1 MTVRRLTRAFWTAA
15 VLVALTPFGVANAQ
29 HGSASYTPLGNSHH
43 YTVIKALDG
52 SVNKMVVVRWDPCTA
67 ITYRVN
73 AHGGGA
79 DALHEAHQAVAK
91 LEAASGLQLHYLGT
105 TDYIPSGKSEKGLFG
120 QPTIAFDPAAQRAAT
135 GADLVIAWAKPGRGA
150 GASRLLSSSG
160 EDGVGGYYD
169 QWSSVSRLRITAG
182 FAIIRD
188 DVGLTPGF
196 GRGLTVGHFLL
207 HELGHAV
214 GLDHYSDGVQQMTAF
229 WNTSNSS
236 PAQYN
241 AGDIAGLHH
250 VGRAAGCIKP

>member
-1 MTVRRLTRAFWTAA
+1 MATSRRFRAIWAAA
-15 VLVALTPFGVANAQ
+15 VVVTLTPLVVANAQ
-29 HGSASYTPLGNSHH
+29 PLSASYTPLGNPHH
-43 YTVIKALDG
+43 YTLTTALDG
-52 SVNKMVVVRWDPCTA
+52 SDNKTVVVRWDPCTA

-73 AHGGGA
+73 ARGGGA
-79 DALHEAHQAVAK
+79 GALREARQAVAK
-91 LEAASGLQLHYLGT
+91 IEAASGLRLHYLGT

-120 QPTIAFDPAAQRAAT
+120 LPTIAFDPVAQRAAT

-150 GASRLLSSSG
+150 GASRLLSSTG

-169 QWSSVSRLRITAG
+169 QWTTVSRLRITSG

-188 DVGLTPGF
+188 DVALKPGF

-214 GLDHYSDGVQQMTAF
+214 GLDHYNDGVQQMTAI
-229 WNTSNSS
+229 WNAANSS

-241 AGDIAGLHH
+241 AGDIAGLRR